1 MDVDIQLVFAIILQ
15 MSYNRL
21 LGKRIV
27 VTGGGSGIGRAMC
40 KLFGREGAQVAIVDV
55 DKTGAEQTHALLQDD
70 NLKQKHCVVAA
81 DVRNVEDINATF
93 ETVYEAFGQKPNVL
107 VNNAAI
113 IRGGIIDAVSEDQ
126 LDDVLNIDLKAV
138 YLMSK
143 YFISSVKGSGEPVN
157 GNIVNI
163 ASMAG
168 KLGMAASS
176 DYAAAKAGVI
186 GLTKSIALEF
196 RWHKVRCNA
205 LLPGFTDTPM
215 AANSDQIV
223 LEKIIHQAIPMK
235 RLARPDEIAN
245 ACLFLASDDS
255 SYVNGASL
263 EVSGGL

>member
-1 MDVDIQLVFAIILQ
+1 
-15 MSYNRL
+15 MSCYNRL
-21 LGKRIV
+21 VGKRVV
-27 VTGGGSGIGRAMC
+27 VTGGGSGIGRAIC
-40 KLFGREGAQVAIVDV
+40 KLFAREGAEVAIVDV
-55 DKTGAEQTHALLQDD
+55 NQTGAEQTHALLQDE
-70 NLKQKHCVVAA
+70 NANKKHCVVS
-81 DVRNVEDINATF
+81 RNVLNVAEIESTF
-93 ETVYEAFGQKPNVL
+93 EAAYKAFGQRPNVL
-107 VNNAAI
+107 VNNAGVI
-113 IRGGIIDAVSEDQ
+113 GGGLIDTVSEEQ
-126 LDDVLNIDLKAV
+126 LDNVLNIDLKAV

-143 YFISSVKGSGEPVN
+143 YFISSVKGAGEPIN
-157 GNIVNI
+157 GNIINV

-168 KLGMAASS
+168 KLGMVMSS

-215 AANSDQIV
+215 AAKENPVI
-223 LEKIIHQAIPMK
+223 LEKIIHQVIPMR
-235 RLARPDEIAN
+235 RLGQPEEIAN